1 MDLPE
6 KDKTDVLSDENT
18 EFWGKHNARRIYMC
32 LFTNLDNGKE
42 WTDTQFDYMGPGRL
56 IQL

>member
-18 EFWGKHNARRIYMC
+18 EFGVNIMLEESTCVY
-32 LFTNLDNGKE
+32 L
-42 WTDTQFDYMGPGRL
+42 Q
-56 IQL
+56 I